1 MEYFIHFSL
10 SLLLLARWNHQKILR
25 WVIFFVPR
33 ERADATKQ
41 YREIFFFVCI
51 YYFLTSL
58 SSSRGPILCIVG
70 CVYGRLIAAA
80 AADGNVCLLMLMP
93 HRPGQ
98 NPKIPAALTS
108 SYQPPDKRNIH
119 VAYRRARAEM
129 VAPSIIHRYTLMDLP
144 HSWKGNVVVVVVFS
158 PRSRMNKMREKLVT

>member
-108 SYQPPDKRNIH
+108 SYQPPDKKEYTCSLSKSACGNGCAI
-119 VAYRRARAEM
+119 YNSSIYIDGS
-129 VAPSIIHRYTLMDLP
+129 PSFV
-144 HSWKGNVVVVVVFS
+144 KGKCCCCCCFF
-158 PRSRMNKMREKLVT
+158 PAFTDE